1 MRILAEGTKT
11 YPDDPARHFGFGR
24 FAERAGDFWLAAGH
38 FDFETVR
45 PLAGEKI
52 VYLDLEEPNR
62 FFSTDPAFNRRAYEN
77 SFEHIF
83 TLCPYTAAWS
93 NRRQESRPRTPV
105 FFPFNERFIP
115 ERRGKAFDV
124 IYAGHLVAPAV
135 SRLVDDI
142 APFNYRLVSQSDDP
156 RVTDR
161 SASYVRKLDLIARSR
176 VTVVQNLLFLRPGH
190 VRAVRA
196 TDGWAENEAFAD
208 IVRAAETGGDVAAGE
223 IIAPQIKSRVFEA
236 AFCRS
241 LILCRRDRWNVI
253 ERFFE
258 PGEEF
263 VYYEEGKLAETL
275 QGILADFGA
284 FQAVID
290 RAFER
295 AGAEYTTEA
304 FVEQY
309 LSRIA

>member
-11 YPDDPARHFGFGR
+11 YPDDPARHFEFGR
-24 FAERAGDFWLAAGH
+24 FADGAGDFWLTAGH
-38 FDFETVR
+38 FDFEMVR
-45 PLAGEKI
+45 LLSGQKI

-62 FFSTDPAFNRRAYEN
+62 FFSTDPAFNRHAYED
-77 SFEHIF
+77 SFHHIF
-83 TLCPYTAAWS
+83 TLCPYTAAWL
-93 NRRQESRPRTPV
+93 NRRQGRRRRTPI

-115 ERRGKAFDV
+115 ERREKAFDV
-124 IYAGHLVAPAV
+124 IYTGHLVAPAV
-135 SRLVDDI
+135 SRLVDAV

-161 SASYVRKLDLIARSR
+161 SASYVQKLDLIARSR

-190 VRAVRA
+190 VRAVQA
-196 TDGWAENEAFAD
+196 TDGWEENEAFAD
-208 IVRAAETGGDVAAGE
+208 IVRAAEVGDEALVNE
-223 IIAPQIKSRVFEA
+223 IVGPQIKSRVFEA

-263 VYYEEGKLAETL
+263 VYYDEGELGRTL
-275 QGILADFGA
+275 GRILADFGA
-284 FQAVID
+284 YQRMID

-295 AGAEYTTEA
+295 ASAAYTTEA
-304 FVEQY
+304 FVERF
-309 LSRIA
+309 LSGIG

>member
-11 YPDDPARHFGFGR
+11 YPDDPARHFEFGR
-24 FAERAGDFWLAAGH
+24 FADRAGDFWLAAGL
-38 FDFETVR
+38 FDFDTVR

-62 FFSTDPAFNRRAYEN
+62 FFSTDPAFNRHAYEEA
-77 SFEHIF
+77 FHRIL
-83 TLCPYTAAWS
+83 TLCPYTAAWL
-93 NRRQESRPRTPV
+93 NRRQGSQRRTPV

-115 ERRGKAFDV
+115 ECREKAFDV
-124 IYAGHLVAPAV
+124 IYTGHLVAPAV
-135 SRLVDDI
+135 SRLVDAI

-161 SASYVRKLDLIARSR
+161 SASYRQKLELIARSR

-190 VRAVRA
+190 VKAVRA
-196 TDGWAENEAFAD
+196 IDGWEENEAFGD
-208 IVRAAETGGDVAAGE
+208 IVRAAGPAGE
-223 IIAPQIKSRVFEA
+223 ESAGEVVAPQIKSRVFEA
-236 AFCRS
+236 AFCHS

-258 PGEEF
+258 PGAEF
-263 VYYEEGKLAETL
+263 VYYEEGKLRETL
-275 QGILADFGA
+275 GRILADFGSY
-284 FQAVID
+284 QRVID

-304 FVEQY
+304 FVNRY
-309 LSRIA
+309 LSAIE